1 MKSIALLLLLFL
13 FCESANAEWIKGNPS
28 ENGSVTFTK
37 VEKKD
42 DSVFTYFITN
52 YKSQQ
57 NVQGKYFLSE
67 KVIYEYDC
75 FNNITYSNSFTI
87 YPELYAQGAPLDK
100 SEIKQIV
107 PGRKAVKDST
117 ISSYCSGKM
126 P

>member
-1 MKSIALLLLLFL
+1 MKYIALLLFL
-13 FCESANAEWIKGNPS
+13 FCVSANAEWVKGNPT
-28 ENGSVTFTK
+28 ENGSVTFIK
-37 VEKKD
+37 FEKKD
-42 DSVFTYFITN
+42 DSVFAYLITN
-52 YKSQQ
+52 FKSQQ

-87 YPELYAQGAPLDK
+87 YPELYAQGEPLDK

-107 PGRKAVKDST
+107 PGQKAAKNSAML
-117 ISSYCSGKM
+117 SYCASKS

>member
-1 MKSIALLLLLFL
+1 MKYLVLLLLTVYQ
-13 FCESANAEWIKGNPS
+13 SANAEWIKGNPS

-52 YKSQQ
+52 FKSQQ

-67 KVIYEYDC
+67 KVVYEYDC
-75 FNNITYSNSFTI
+75 FNNVTYSNSFTI
-87 YPELYAQGAPLDK
+87 YPELYAQGVPLDK

-107 PGRKAVKDST
+107 PGIKAGKNSA
-117 ISSYCSGKM
+117 ISSYCAGKAY
-126 P
+126 

>member
-1 MKSIALLLLLFL
+1 MRYIALLLFL
-13 FCESANAEWIKGNPS
+13 FCISVNAEWIKGNPR
-28 ENGSVTFTK
+28 ENGSITFTK

-52 YKSQQ
+52 YKSLQ
-57 NVQGKYFLSE
+57 NVQDKYFLSE

-75 FNNITYSNSFTI
+75 FNNITYSNSFAI
-87 YPELYAQGAPLDK
+87 YPELYAQGVPLDK

-107 PGRKAVKDST
+107 PDIKAAKNSVML
-117 ISSYCSGKM
+117 SYCASKS

>member
-1 MKSIALLLLLFL
+1 MKYIALLLFL
-13 FCESANAEWIKGNPS
+13 FCISANAEWKKGKPS
-28 ENGSVTFTK
+28 ENGSVTFSK
-37 VEKKD
+37 FEKKD

-52 YKSQQ
+52 FKSQQ

-75 FNNITYSNSFTI
+75 FNNITYSNSFVI
-87 YPELYAQGAPLDK
+87 YSELYAQGVPVNK

-107 PGRKAVKDST
+107 PGIKPGKNSVL
-117 ISSYCSGKM
+117 SSYCLGEM

>member
-1 MKSIALLLLLFL
+1 MKYIVLLFFL
-13 FCESANAEWIKGNPS
+13 FCVSANAEWIKGNPS

-37 VEKKD
+37 VEKKG

-52 YKSQQ
+52 FKSQQ

-67 KVIYEYDC
+67 KVVYEYDC
-75 FNNITYSNSFTI
+75 FNNVTYSNSFTI

-107 PGRKAVKDST
+107 PGIKAGKNSA
-117 ISSYCSGKM
+117 ISSYCAGKAY
-126 P
+126 